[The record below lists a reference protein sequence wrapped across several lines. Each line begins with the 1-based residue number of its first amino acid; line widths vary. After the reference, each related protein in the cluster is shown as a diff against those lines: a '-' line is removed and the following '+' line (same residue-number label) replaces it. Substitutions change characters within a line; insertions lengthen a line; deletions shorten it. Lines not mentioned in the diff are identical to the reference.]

1 MNEKSLFIYKASAG
15 AGKTFS
21 LVVEYI
27 SILVENPANYAH
39 ILAVTFTNKATAEM
53 KNRIMSVL
61 YGLSKGQEPDY
72 CSKIAE
78 KTNIPPAVIAERA
91 GEALQKILHNYS
103 HFSIETIDSFFQRV
117 LRNMTRELGI
127 GASFNLLLDDEE
139 IVAGAIEETINHM
152 VADVDLKEWYWNF
165 IQEQIEEGKQWNVE
179 RYLHDFAKNLNKESF
194 KTKELDLKN
203 VLNREFLETVKANC
217 KTFCKEI
224 QQQLAV
230 YSRMCEQLLAQNGY
244 TIDDFSYGNAGAL
257 GLFKKIQNF
266 ETIEGTK
273 RINDAYENPDFA
285 WTSKSAKGKTQ
296 VSELF
301 IKEQLFPL
309 YAETYEFYIK
319 YFRAYNSAQLT
330 MKNIHL
336 LGLLNEIDSFKKQ
349 ILAQQNSF
357 LLSET
362 ANLLARIIQSD
373 DGLDISFVYEKM
385 GAHYQYIMID
395 EFQDTS
401 HLNWEN
407 FKLLLAESLDN
418 QNKSIIVG
426 DAKQS
431 IYRWNNGD
439 WHIFTGIQQAFATR
453 YKSYRA
459 QTELIT
465 LSNNFRTGKTIVD
478 FNNELFTAGLTKN
491 NIFSAEQLQEITKI
505 YTDDTRQIAQK
516 IGGSIVCQLYDNQN
530 NSIIPKDYEFEFI
543 KNEILRLHHC
553 GFAGSDITILC
564 IDNKKAK
571 SIVAYFSENPLLLP
585 SGEVVS
591 FVSNEAFM
599 YRSALSVRLI
609 INALSYIANPLNT
622 TALAF
627 VKLVCSGDS
636 AAAFD
641 TQKINTILADRSE
654 LLNKSLVDLVLHLMR
669 QFNVFSYESEF
680 AFIFSFLD
688 SVHEFSTNY
697 TSNIMAFLQYWHETL
712 SEKTITASQQSS
724 AVQLLTIHKSKG
736 LEFPAVII
744 PFCDW
749 NFVKTHSAFQKN
761 YLWIDCTHIEKNA
774 NESDVPVDFD
784 DIKVLPVFKEN
795 LKNTY
800 FEPQKQ
806 HEEILETIDALNVL
820 YVALTRAERSLAIC
834 GKTSKYKNSN
844 VADVLWRFLENNE
857 QTTHENEFIQY
868 DTGANELYVPENH
881 VKKTNIFAP
890 AEEAIVPKFS
900 LQAAEIIYS
909 QTKKAEEFVEM
920 LRESQLQQSQF
931 QQVEQPLLREP
942 QQPHLLEL
950 SPRLLG
956 IALHTIL
963 AHIEHADDREQA
975 IQDALLRGEIRAE
988 HVEHVRKIVQTM
1000 LAHPAAQRWFSGEYR
1015 TLNEA
1020 EIICG
1025 SEKPTE
1031 IISYRPDRIMIAPN
1045 NEVIIVDYKF
1055 SESKKHMAQYK
1066 KQVQHYAH
1074 LLREIGFCKVST
1086 FVWFALLDN
1095 EIISPL

>member
-1 MNEKSLFIYKASAG
+1 MEKSLYIYKASAG

-53 KNRIMSVL
+53 KSRIMSVL
-61 YGLSKGQEPDY
+61 YGLSKGLEPDY

-78 KTNIPPAVIAERA
+78 KTNIPAAVIAKRCE
-91 GEALQKILHNYS
+91 EALQKILHNYS

-139 IVAGAIEETINHM
+139 IVAEAIEETINHM
-152 VADVDLKEWYWNF
+152 ATDADLKEWYWNF

-179 RYLHDFAKNLNKESF
+179 HYLQDFAKNLNKESF
-194 KTKELDLKN
+194 KTKELDLEN
-203 VLNREFLETVKANC
+203 VLNREFLENVKANC
-217 KTFCKEI
+217 KKFCKEI
-224 QQQLAV
+224 EQQLAS
-230 YSRMCEQLLAQNGY
+230 YSATFEQSLAQNGY
-244 TIDDFSYGNAGAL
+244 VIDDFSNGKKGAL
-257 GLFKKIQNF
+257 GLFSKIKTF
-266 ETIEGTK
+266 EEFTPTIVK
-273 RINDAYENPDFA
+273 AYANPHEYA
-285 WTSKSAKGKTQ
+285 WQPKNLKGKTL
-296 VSELF
+296 VSENFIQERLCPLF
-301 IKEQLFPL
+301 I
-309 YAETYEFYIK
+309 ETYEFYLK
-319 YFRAYNSAQLT
+319 CFRAYNTAQLT
-330 MKNIHL
+330 IKNIHL
-336 LGLLNEIDSFKKQ
+336 LGLLSEIDTFKKQ
-349 ILAQQNSF
+349 ILTRQNSF

-439 WHIFTGIQQAFATR
+439 WHIFTGIQQEFTTR
-453 YKSYRA
+453 YKSYRS

-465 LSNNFRTGKTIVD
+465 LANNFRTGKTIVD
-478 FNNELFTAGLTKN
+478 FNNELFTSGLTGN
-491 NIFSAEQLQEITKI
+491 NVVSTPLNDRTSTSLSAETVAERSRSHIFSDEQLQEITKI
-505 YTDDTRQIAQK
+505 YTDDTKQIAQK
-516 IGGSIVCQLYDNQN
+516 NGGSIVCQLYDNQ
-530 NSIIPKDYEFEFI
+530 KDNTPENYEFEFI
-543 KNEILRLHHC
+543 KNEILRLHGC
-553 GFAGSDITILC
+553 GFANGDITILC

-622 TALAF
+622 TALEF
-627 VKLVCSGDS
+627 VKLVASRHCERSLS
-636 AAAFD
+636 EVEV
-641 TQKINTILADRSE
+641 LADRAE
-654 LLNKSLVDLVLHLMR
+654 LLNKSLFDLVLHLMR

-688 SVHEFSTNY
+688 SVYEFSTNY
-697 TSNIMAFLQYWHETL
+697 TSNITAFLQYWDETL
-712 SEKTITASQQSS
+712 SEKTIAITQQQS
-724 AVQLLTIHKSKG
+724 AVQLLTIHKAKG

-749 NFVKTHSAFQKN
+749 NFVKGNSAFLKN
-761 YLWIDCTHIEKNA
+761 YLWIDCTQIEKTA
-774 NESDVPVDFD
+774 EESEVPVDFD
-784 DIKVLPVFKEN
+784 EIKVLPVFKEN

-806 HEEILETIDALNVL
+806 HEEILEIIDALNVL
-820 YVALTRAERSLAIC
+820 YVALTRPERSLAIC
-834 GKTSKYKNSN
+834 GKTSKEKNKN

-857 QTTHENEFIQY
+857 QTVHENGFIQHNAG
-868 DTGANELYVPENH
+868 TNEKFTLEKNQ
-881 VKKTNIFAP
+881 KTNIFAP
-890 AEEAIVPKFS
+890 DETAIEPKFS
-900 LQAAEIIYS
+900 LKAAEITYS
-909 QTKKAEEFVEM
+909 QTKKAEEFVGNLAAATGET
-920 LRESQLQQSQF
+920 
-931 QQVEQPLLREP
+931 V
-942 QQPHLLEL
+942 EL
-950 SPRLLG
+950 SPRMLG
-956 IALHTIL
+956 IALHGIL
-963 AHIEHADDREQA
+963 AQIEQADDCEQA
-975 IQDALLRGEIRAE
+975 IQNALLRGEIRTE
-988 HVEHVRKIVQTM
+988 HVNEIRAILQTM
-1000 LAHPAAQRWFSGEYR
+1000 LTHPTAQRWFGGEYR
-1015 TLNEA
+1015 ILNEA

-1025 SEKPTE
+1025 SEKNNE
-1031 IISYRPDRIMIAPN
+1031 ILSYRPDRVMIAPD
-1045 NEVIIVDYKF
+1045 EVIIVDYKF
-1055 SESKKHMAQYK
+1055 SESKKQLARHK
-1066 KQVQHYAH
+1066 KQVQHYAQ
-1074 LLREIGFCKVST
+1074 LLREIGYSKVST
-1086 FVWFALLDN
+1086 FVWFALHDN
-1095 EIISPL
+1095 EIIAVE